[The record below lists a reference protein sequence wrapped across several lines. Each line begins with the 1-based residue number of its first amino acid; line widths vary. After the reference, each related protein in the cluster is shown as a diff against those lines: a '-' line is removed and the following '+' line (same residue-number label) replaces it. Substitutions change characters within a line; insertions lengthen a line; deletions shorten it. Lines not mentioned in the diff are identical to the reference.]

1 MTGLLDR
8 IHASLVGLKMPRAIE
23 SLDGV
28 VQRLEQG
35 DIGPLDAIDTLLA
48 EELSF
53 RENRR
58 IGIALTTARLTPP
71 KTLES
76 FDFSFQPS
84 LDRNRV
90 LALSQLEFIE
100 RAEVV
105 HFLGPPGTGKS
116 HLATALGI
124 AAVKAGKSV
133 YRTTLADLIEALN
146 KARREDRLDE
156 KIRYYTRTSLLI
168 VDLCEALI

>member
-8 IHASLVGLKMPRAIE
+8 IHANLVGLKMPCAIE
-23 SLDGV
+23 SLDRV

-35 DIGPLDAIDTLLA
+35 EIGPLDAIDTLLA
-48 EELSF
+48 EELNF

-90 LALSQLEFIE
+90 LALSQLDFIE
-100 RAEVV
+100 RAEVI
-105 HFLGPPGTGKS
+105 HFLGPPGPAS
-116 HLATALGI
+116 
-124 AAVKAGKSV
+124 
-133 YRTTLADLIEALN
+133 
-146 KARREDRLDE
+146 
-156 KIRYYTRTSLLI
+156 
-168 VDLCEALI
+168 